1 MVFVYGFLML
11 DVVGF
16 FSIQSQELRSS
27 WVGIYVGAL
36 GMFVG
41 FSLMGM
47 REVVDRVRGLVV
59 LVGGEGVD
67 EVMVFGRG
75 LGWFD

>member
-1 MVFVYGFLML
+1 
-11 DVVGF
+11 
-16 FSIQSQELRSS
+16 
-27 WVGIYVGAL
+27 
-36 GMFVG
+36 MFVG